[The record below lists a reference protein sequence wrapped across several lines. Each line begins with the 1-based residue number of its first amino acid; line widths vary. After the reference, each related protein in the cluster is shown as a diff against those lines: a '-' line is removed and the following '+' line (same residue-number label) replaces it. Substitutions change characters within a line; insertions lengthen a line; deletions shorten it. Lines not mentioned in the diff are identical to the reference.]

1 MIKYSKS
8 HEWIDIC
15 DNIGIIG
22 VSEYAQ
28 GELGEVVYIELPD
41 CGKDIQKGNEIAV
54 LESTKAA
61 ADVYSPVSGKIIAV
75 NDALGEQPEL
85 INNSPEEG
93 GWLVKLDLTHPEEL
107 EELMERENYEEFI
120 GT

>member
-8 HEWIDIC
+8 HEWIDVC

-22 VSEYAQ
+22 VSKYAQ
-28 GELGEVVYIELPD
+28 GELGEVVYVELPD
-41 CGKDIQKGNEIAV
+41 CGKTIKKGSEIAV

-61 ADVYSPVSGKIIAV
+61 ADVYSPVSGKVIAV
-75 NDALGEQPEL
+75 NDILGDQPEL
-85 INNSPEEG
+85 INSSPESG
-93 GWLVKLDLTHPEEL
+93 GWLVKLDLSHPEEL
-107 EELMERENYEEFI
+107 EELMDSGNYEEFI